1 MMKQLAA
8 ALLALTAG
16 CATAEHNDG
25 AFHING
31 RLATNAHVSHVVA
44 SNPATAERIVAVVG
58 ADGSFDLAVS
68 PGTQWVVTFT
78 DWTKVGKDM
87 QVATLQANGLDAFV
101 PQGAG
106 TLDLGTVQL
115 SNARA
120 HGTTDFN
127 EVIAALG
134 IDDATATRMG
144 RTDNLALRYANPDID
159 NDGTLDAL
167 QFGHS
172 FKLDIAG
179 SFSLMTEGRQ
189 ATITDLVAG
198 TYKNAG
204 VSYFGTTIQAV
215 VPRSMGM
222 NMKSGTLM
230 FEEPFYGAA
239 SPQMVAPGTEI
250 GAPHVKF
257 GELDG
262 AQMIGVVSRSGK
274 NAPSGAYEFGFDSG
288 QLTFSDVH
296 APTSVSLETGKDYAV
311 PFIHIR
317 PTTASCKSD
326 CDIASLD
333 VEWRTMTA
341 DGWQVTSAPAT
352 AHIDLVASLNGKRTS
367 LAANLDDSATTIAWR
382 DMPVWNTGI
391 LSSELAYVQ
400 TSEICYLSV
409 SYVSELGMKMNMSV
423 ANPDCY

>member
-8 ALLALTAG
+8 ALLAVTAG
-16 CATAEHNDG
+16 CATAEHDG
-25 AFHING
+25 TFHING
-31 RLATNAHVSHVVA
+31 RLDRAAHVTHVVA
-44 SNPATAERIVAVVG
+44 SNPANAERVVAVVQT
-58 ADGSFDLAVS
+58 DGSFDLAVS
-68 PGTQWVVTFT
+68 PGSQWVVTFT
-78 DWTKVGKDM
+78 DWSKVGKDM
-87 QVATLQANGLDAFV
+87 QVATLQADGLDAFV

-106 TLDLGTVQL
+106 TLDLGTL
-115 SNARA
+115 KISNARA
-120 HGTTDFN
+120 HGTTDWN

-134 IDDATATRMG
+134 IDEATATRMG

-179 SFSLMTEGRQ
+179 SFSLTTNGKP
-189 ATITDLVAG
+189 ATIADLVAG
-198 TYKNAG
+198 TYGNAG
-204 VSYFGTTIQAV
+204 VSYYGTTIQAV

-239 SPQMVAPGTEI
+239 TPAMVAPGTEI
-250 GAPHVKF
+250 GAPHVKY

-262 AQMIGVVSRSGK
+262 APMIGVVSRAGQ
-274 NAPSGAYEFGFDSG
+274 NAPSGAYEFGFDNG

-296 APTSVSLETGKDYAV
+296 APTSSSLETGRDYAV
-311 PFIHIR
+311 PFVHVR
-317 PTTASCKSD
+317 TTDASCRGE
-326 CDIASLD
+326 CDIGALAIA
-333 VEWRTMTA
+333 WRTLTA
-341 DGWQVTSAPAT
+341 DGWQPTSAPSSAR
-352 AHIDLVASLNGKRTS
+352 IDLVASLNGKRTA
-367 LAANLDDSATTIAWR
+367 LAANLDDSTTTIAWS

-391 LSSELAYVQ
+391 LRSELAYVS

-423 ANPDCY
+423 ANPACY